1 MNEKRKKEENKRIE
15 EFRLN
20 GTEALNKIK
29 ELIHQANIRRI
40 IIKDDDGKTFMEIP
54 LSVGLVGAALLPVIA
69 AVGALAALVAR
80 LTIVVEKIGE

>member
-1 MNEKRKKEENKRIE
+1 MNEQSKKEEKKRVE

-20 GTEALNKIK
+20 GSEALNKIK

-40 IIKDDDGKTFMEIP
+40 IIRDEEGKTFMEIP

-80 LTIVVEKIGE
+80 LTIVVEKIEE

>member
-1 MNEKRKKEENKRIE
+1 MDDETKKRIE

-40 IIKDDDGKTFMEIP
+40 IIKDEEGKTFIEIP
-54 LSVGLVGAALLPVIA
+54 LCVGLVGAALLPVIA

-80 LTIVVEKIGE
+80 LTIIVEKIEE